1 MAEPLDTV
9 VVIETP
15 EHIVFRHRIAG
26 PARRAIAYGI
36 DLVVCYG
43 GLLLIGI
50 LLAIVLVGSLVGGQ
64 EGLANV
70 GLGLFLL
77 LLFCAQ
83 WVYFVAFEALTG
95 RTPGKKLMGLR
106 VVTAEGRPIGF
117 THAALRNL
125 LRVADFLPT
134 AYLVGGAFLF
144 LSRRFQRVGDL
155 VAGTLVIAPDKPTVA
170 TAAVLWP
177 PPHPAELAA
186 VPQNVV
192 LDAEERAAIE
202 LFVRRRGALGP
213 AREHELAS
221 MIAPGLALRHG
232 MPLTIDPSRF
242 LAILHDRATHAG
254 RKEAI
259 VRDSL
264 PPPSSREAA

>member
-15 EHIVFRHRIAG
+15 EHIVFRHRVAG
-26 PARRAIAYGI
+26 PARRAVAYGI

-43 GLLLIGI
+43 SVVAIGI
-50 LLAIVLVGSLVGGQ
+50 FLSVVVIGSAFGGQ
-64 EGLANV
+64 EALANV
-70 GLGLFLL
+70 GIGLFLL

-83 WVYFVAFEALTG
+83 WVYFVAFETFTG

-106 VVTAEGRPIGF
+106 VVTTEGRPIGF

-134 AYLVGGAFLF
+134 AYLLGGSFLF

-155 VAGTLVIAPDKPTVA
+155 VGGTLVVVPDKPTVA
-170 TAAVLWP
+170 TANVLWP
-177 PPHPAELAA
+177 PPHPTELAA
-186 VPQNVV
+186 VPQNIV
-192 LDAEERAAIE
+192 LDADERAAIE

-213 AREHELAS
+213 AREHELAL
-221 MIAPGLALRHG
+221 MIAPGLATRHG
-232 MPLTIDPSRF
+232 LPLTIDPSRF

-254 RKEAI
+254 RKEAV

>member
-26 PARRAIAYGI
+26 PARRAIAYGV
-36 DLVVCYG
+36 DLIVCYG

-50 LLAIVLVGSLVGGQ
+50 VLAVVLVGSLAGGQ

-155 VAGTLVIAPDKPTVA
+155 VAGTLVVAPEKPTVA

-186 VPQNVV
+186 VPQNIV

-213 AREHELAS
+213 AREHELAT

-254 RKEAI
+254 RKEAV